1 MLARSRGINSRR
13 FAHER
18 GVPNLIKA
26 DRLTKRYGGLTAIRD
41 VSFEVAKGEVVGFLG
56 PNGAGKTTT
65 MRILTGYMPPSEGR
79 AIVGGFDLAAD
90 PLTAKRVTGYLPETP
105 PLYPEMRVCDY
116 VRYVATLHDVPRAK
130 RNAMVERAIGSCGLD
145 AVADRVIRTLS
156 KGFRQ
161 RVGLAQAIVHEP
173 AVLILDEPTSGLDP
187 IQIAEIRELIRR
199 LAADEGR
206 TVILSTHILAEVEA
220 ICQRVLLI
228 AYGQLRVDARLDTLR
243 GQGSLEQVFVREVQ
257 AAASKD
263 ADAAAAT
270 AAAAAVV

>member
-1 MLARSRGINSRR
+1 M
-13 FAHER
+13 
-18 GVPNLIKA
+18 IKA

-41 VSFEVAKGEVVGFLG
+41 VAFEVAKGEVVGFLG

-79 AIVGGFDLAAD
+79 AIVGGFDLAGD
-90 PLTAKRVTGYLPETP
+90 PLAAKRVTGYLPETP

-116 VRYVATLHDVPRAK
+116 VRYVATLHDVPGAK
-130 RNAMVERAIGSCGLD
+130 RNAMVEHAIGACGLD

-199 LAADEGR
+199 LAAEEGR

-228 AYGQLRVDARLDTLR
+228 AYGQLRVDASLDALR
-243 GQGSLEQVFVREVQ
+243 QQGSLEQVFVREVQ

-270 AAAAAVV
+270 AAAAAVVEAEP